1 MEIIV
6 GRRGEQ
12 SFPIMDKAVSGKHL
26 KLTTMPDGNVQVED
40 LGSTNGTF
48 IDGVRIASIS
58 GAKKTG
64 KGQLMLPDLR
74 IFGCAGKI
82 GALDMKGE
90 LHTYED
96 MDNSNEKVIIRVK
109 DFTYSVGITN
119 IENCNKMVLTN

>member
-1 MEIIV
+1 MY
-6 GRRGEQ
+6 GRSQYMSNAMKDEFNRYGL
-12 SFPIMDKAVSGKHL
+12 V
-26 KLTTMPDGNVQVED
+26 N
-40 LGSTNGTF
+40 F

-74 IFGCAGKI
+74 IFGVAGKI

-109 DFTYSVGITN
+109 DFTYYVGITN